1 METLRIAVT
10 ALRTNKLR
18 SFLTL
23 LGVIIGVMTVI
34 AVVSIVTGLN
44 DFVTEQLFSLSPDVF
59 IITQFGIIT
68 SQEEFLEALKRK
80 RISVDDARAVD
91 RLCASC
97 GAVGISARS
106 NQMVKRGGQKLE
118 DVQISGTTA
127 NMAALSNLD
136 LEAGRFFVESEVDH
150 ATPIVVIGS
159 DVRSELFGQLDPLG
173 RLIWI
178 EGAPFK
184 VVGLM
189 RKQGAV
195 LGRNQDRQVYVP
207 LGTFRKQFGTRRS
220 LTLFVRPADGMAGL
234 ERAQDDVRGIM
245 RARRH
250 TPFGAKDPF
259 GLVSAGAVEAVWKQ
273 VSAGAFA
280 LVIFISGIS
289 LVVGGIV
296 IANIML
302 VSVIERTRE
311 IGIRRALGARK
322 ADIRRQFLA
331 EAVMLSLGGGLAG
344 VALGM
349 LISWGLSSAFP
360 LPTKVTPGLVAVG
373 LLLSVVTGFFAG
385 YFPARKAANL
395 TPIEALRYE

>member
-1 METLRIAVT
+1 METLRIAVI

-59 IITQFGIIT
+59 VVTQFGIIT

-80 RISVDDARAVD
+80 RINVDDARAVE

-97 GAVGISARS
+97 GAVGVSARS
-106 NQMVKRGGQKLE
+106 NQTVKREGDKLE
-118 DVQISGTTA
+118 DVQINGTTA
-127 NMAALSNLD
+127 NMGVLSNLD
-136 LEAGRFFVESEVDH
+136 LEAGRFFVDSEVDH
-150 ATPIVVIGS
+150 AAQMVVIGS
-159 DVRSELFGQLDPLG
+159 DVRTELFGQIDPLG
-173 RLIWI
+173 RLMWI
-178 EGAPFK
+178 EGRPFK
-184 VVGLM
+184 VIGLM

-195 LGRNQDRQVYVP
+195 LGRNQDKQVYVP

-220 LTLFVRPADGMAGL
+220 LTLFVRPAEGMAGL
-234 ERAQDDVRGIM
+234 EKTQDDVRGIL

-259 GLVSAGAVEAVWKQ
+259 GLISAGAVEAVWRQ
-273 VSAGAFA
+273 ITAGAFA

-322 ADIRRQFLA
+322 KDIRRQFLA

-349 LISWGLSSAFP
+349 LIAFGLSAAFP

>member
-59 IITQFGIIT
+59 VVTQFGIIT

-80 RISVDDARAVD
+80 RINVDDARAVE
-91 RLCASC
+91 RLCAGC
-97 GAVGISARS
+97 GAVGVSARS
-106 NQMVKRGGQKLE
+106 NQTVKREGEKLE
-118 DVQISGTTA
+118 DVQINGTTA
-127 NMAALSNLD
+127 NMAVLSNVD
-136 LEAGRFFVESEVDH
+136 LEAGRFFVDAEVDH
-150 ATPIVVIGS
+150 AAQMVVIGS
-159 DVRSELFGQLDPLG
+159 DVRTELFGQLDPLG
-173 RLIWI
+173 RLMWI
-178 EGAPFK
+178 EGSPFK
-184 VVGLM
+184 VIGLM
-189 RKQGAV
+189 RKQGSV
-195 LGRNQDRQVYVP
+195 LGRNQDKQVYVP

-220 LTLFVRPADGMAGL
+220 LTLFVRPADGMPGF
-234 ERAQDDVRGIM
+234 ERTQDEVRGIM

-259 GLVSAGAVEAVWKQ
+259 GLVSAGAVEAVWRQ
-273 VSAGAFA
+273 ISAGAFA

-322 ADIRRQFLA
+322 KDIRRQFLA

-349 LISWGLSSAFP
+349 LISFALSHAFP

>member
-59 IITQFGIIT
+59 VITQFGIIT

-80 RISVDDARAVD
+80 RINVDDARAVE
-91 RLCASC
+91 RLCSAC

-106 NQMVKRGGQKLE
+106 NQTLKREGEKLDE
-118 DVQISGTTA
+118 VQVNGTTA
-127 NMAALSNLD
+127 NMAVLSNLD
-136 LEAGRFFVESEVDH
+136 LEAGRFFVDSEVEH
-150 ATPIVVIGS
+150 AAPMVVIGS
-159 DVRSELFGQLDPLG
+159 DIKTELFGQLDPLG
-173 RLIWI
+173 RLVWV
-178 EGAPFK
+178 EGKPFK
-184 VVGLM
+184 VIGLL

-195 LGRNQDRQVYVP
+195 LGRNQDKQVFVP

-220 LTLFVRPADGMAGL
+220 LTLFVRPAEGMSGL
-234 ERAQDDVRGIM
+234 EKAQDEVRGIL

-250 TPFGAKDPF
+250 TPFGGKDPF
-259 GLVSAGAVEAVWKQ
+259 GLISAGAVEAVWRQ
-273 VSAGAFA
+273 ISAGAFA

-302 VSVIERTRE
+302 VSVIEPTRE
-311 IGIRRALGARK
+311 IGIRRALGAQK
-322 ADIRRQFLA
+322 KDIRRQFLA

-349 LISWGLSSAFP
+349 LIAWGLSAAFP
-360 LPTKVTPGLVAVG
+360 LPTKVTPGLVTVG

>member
-59 IITQFGIIT
+59 VITQFGIIT

-80 RISVDDARAVD
+80 RINVDDARAVE
-91 RLCASC
+91 RLCSAC

-106 NQMVKRGGQKLE
+106 NQTLKREGEKLDE
-118 DVQISGTTA
+118 VQVNGTTA
-127 NMAALSNLD
+127 NMAVLSNLD
-136 LEAGRFFVESEVDH
+136 LEAGRFFVDSEVEH
-150 ATPIVVIGS
+150 AAPMVVIGS
-159 DVRSELFGQLDPLG
+159 DIKTELFGQLDPLG
-173 RLIWI
+173 RLVWV
-178 EGAPFK
+178 EGKPFK
-184 VVGLM
+184 VIGLL

-195 LGRNQDRQVYVP
+195 LGRNQDKQVFVP

-220 LTLFVRPADGMAGL
+220 LTLFVRPAEGMSGL
-234 ERAQDDVRGIM
+234 EKAQDEVRGIL

-250 TPFGAKDPF
+250 TPFGGKDPF
-259 GLVSAGAVEAVWKQ
+259 GLISAGAVEAVWRQ
-273 VSAGAFA
+273 ISAGAFA

-311 IGIRRALGARK
+311 IGIRRALGAQK
-322 ADIRRQFLA
+322 KDIRRQFLA

-349 LISWGLSSAFP
+349 LIAWGLSAAFP
-360 LPTKVTPGLVAVG
+360 LPTKVTPGLVSVG

>member
-1 METLRIAVT
+1 METLRIAVIP
-10 ALRTNKLR
+10 LRTNTLR

-59 IITQFGIIT
+59 VVTQFGIIT

-80 RISVDDARAVD
+80 RINVDDARAVE

-97 GAVGISARS
+97 GAVGVSARS
-106 NQMVKRGGQKLE
+106 NQTVKREGDKLE
-118 DVQISGTTA
+118 DVQINGTTA
-127 NMAALSNLD
+127 NMGVLSNLD
-136 LEAGRFFVESEVDH
+136 LEAGRFFVDSEVDH
-150 ATPIVVIGS
+150 AAQMVVIGS
-159 DVRSELFGQLDPLG
+159 DVRTELFGQLDPLG
-173 RLIWI
+173 RLMWI
-178 EGAPFK
+178 EGSPFK
-184 VVGLM
+184 VIGLL

-195 LGRNQDRQVYVP
+195 LGRNQDEQVYVP

-220 LTLFVRPADGMAGL
+220 LTLFVRPAEGMAGL
-234 ERAQDDVRGIM
+234 ERTQDDVRGIL

-259 GLVSAGAVEAVWKQ
+259 GLISAGAVEAVWRQ
-273 VSAGAFA
+273 ITAGAFA

-322 ADIRRQFLA
+322 KDIRRQFLA

-349 LISWGLSSAFP
+349 LIAFGLSAAFP
-360 LPTKVTPGLVAVG
+360 LPTKVTPGLVSVG

>member
-1 METLRIAVT
+1 METLRIALV

-34 AVVSIVTGLN
+34 AVVSIVSGLN

-59 IITQFGIIT
+59 VVTQFGIIT
-68 SQEEFLEALKRK
+68 SREEFLEALKRK
-80 RISVDDARAVD
+80 RINVDDARAVE
-91 RLCASC
+91 RLCSAC
-97 GAVGISARS
+97 GDIGVSARS
-106 NQMVKRGGQKLE
+106 NQTIKREREKLE
-118 DVQISGTTA
+118 DVQVSGTTA
-127 NMAALSNLD
+127 NMAVLSNLD
-136 LEAGRFFVESEVDH
+136 LEAGRFFVDSEVDH
-150 ATPIVVIGS
+150 AAQMVVIGS
-159 DVRSELFGQLDPLG
+159 DVRGELFGQLDPVG
-173 RLIWI
+173 RLVWI
-178 EGAPFK
+178 EGSPYK
-184 VVGLM
+184 VIGLL

-195 LGRNQDRQVYVP
+195 LGRNQDKQVYVP

-234 ERAQDDVRGIM
+234 EKTQDEVRGIL

-250 TPFGAKDPF
+250 TAFGAKDPF
-259 GLVSAGAVEAVWKQ
+259 GLISAGAVEAVWRQ
-273 VSAGAFA
+273 ISAGAFA

-322 ADIRRQFLA
+322 KDIRRQFLA

-349 LISWGLSSAFP
+349 LISFVLSHAFP

-373 LLLSVVTGFFAG
+373 LLLSVITGFFAG

>member
-59 IITQFGIIT
+59 VITQFGIIT

-80 RISVDDARAVD
+80 RINVDDARAVE
-91 RLCASC
+91 RLCSAC

-106 NQMVKRGGQKLE
+106 NQTLKREGEKLDE
-118 DVQISGTTA
+118 VQVNGTTA
-127 NMAALSNLD
+127 NMAVLSNLD
-136 LEAGRFFVESEVDH
+136 LEAGRFFVDSEVEH
-150 ATPIVVIGS
+150 AAPMVVIGS
-159 DVRSELFGQLDPLG
+159 DIKTELFGQLDPLG
-173 RLIWI
+173 RLVWV
-178 EGAPFK
+178 EGKPFK
-184 VVGLM
+184 VIGLL

-195 LGRNQDRQVYVP
+195 LGRNQDKQVFVP

-220 LTLFVRPADGMAGL
+220 LTLFVRPAEGMSGL
-234 ERAQDDVRGIM
+234 EKAQDEVRGIL

-250 TPFGAKDPF
+250 TPFGGKDPF
-259 GLVSAGAVEAVWKQ
+259 GLISAGAVEAVWRQ
-273 VSAGAFA
+273 ISAGAFA

-311 IGIRRALGARK
+311 IGIRRALGAQK
-322 ADIRRQFLA
+322 KDIRRQFLA

-349 LISWGLSSAFP
+349 LIAWGLSAAFP
-360 LPTKVTPGLVAVG
+360 LPTKVTPGLVTVG